1 MFDGH
6 LGGMCMLWWLGGA
19 LSRWLLGLVALEYSS
34 RSLCSCWSSVRCLI
48 YYWKWGSNIPNYYY
62 WVVCFF
68 LGFFQSL
75 LCVLCGFFVRPLWFI
90 FVIPSWWISFCYKM
104 PFLSLVTIFI
114 LNSIF
119 LILALLFLALQAVLA
134 KHFTPTYVITPQHIV
149 IILAYIVNYLLEIFK
164 NIKQFLK
171 I

>member
-1 MFDGH
+1 
-6 LGGMCMLWWLGGA
+6 
-19 LSRWLLGLVALEYSS
+19 
-34 RSLCSCWSSVRCLI
+34 
-48 YYWKWGSNIPNYYY
+48 
-62 WVVCFF
+62 
-68 LGFFQSL
+68 
-75 LCVLCGFFVRPLWFI
+75 
-90 FVIPSWWISFCYKM
+90 M